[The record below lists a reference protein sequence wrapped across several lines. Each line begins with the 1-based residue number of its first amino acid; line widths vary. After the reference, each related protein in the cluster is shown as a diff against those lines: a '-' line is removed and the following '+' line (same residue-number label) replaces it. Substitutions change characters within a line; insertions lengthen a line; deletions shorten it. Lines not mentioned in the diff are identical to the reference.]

1 MLKATKTKQY
11 ILMICPSQ
19 LSLKNPWSMDN
30 IKNIWVINSIIH
42 FWKEILHLVVFL
54 EWCGKGLTSKRETVV
69 ILHSTEEVILSN
81 SMFLVKY
88 TWAWCPGAWLVHL
101 VTLHWKKKFF
111 FSLLT
116 RICNKNPLGSAWEF
130 VLSSPALCGLFC
142 LGQSVVRALHLDWE
156 LQRLLSQCCRLVL
169 FNIYWKEQLKQ
180 PPCSFGLL
188 F

>member
-19 LSLKNPWSMDN
+19 LALKNPWSMDN

-101 VTLHWKKKFF
+101 VTLHWKKNLFF
-111 FSLLT
+111 FVNTYLQQKSPWFGMG
-116 RICNKNPLGSAWEF
+116 IC
-130 VLSSPALCGLFC
+130 
-142 LGQSVVRALHLDWE
+142 
-156 LQRLLSQCCRLVL
+156 VL
-169 FNIYWKEQLKQ
+169 F
-180 PPCSFGLL
+180 PCSLWAFLSGAVCSKGIAFGLRAAEL
-188 F
+188 SACVI